1 MWISVNDEMPTTY
14 EDVLVTDG
22 NNVAVAHMDAYSV
35 FLPSNVDSGY
45 DMFEPSLDMGTITHW
60 CDLPELP

>member
-1 MWISVNDEMPTTY
+1 MWISVNDEMPTTN
-14 EDVLVTDG
+14 EDILVTDG
-22 NNVAVAHMDAYSV
+22 NVVAVGYMDEYSE

-45 DMFEPSLDMGTITHW
+45 DMSEPSLDMGTITHW